1 MSDTSEPAAIIT
13 RLIATGVPAPALLAT
28 IAMTFPNLS
37 ASELSQALQVAQA
50 QAERKA
56 LRPH

>member
-28 IAMTFPNLS
+28 IATTFPNLS

-50 QAERKA
+50 QAER
-56 LRPH
+56 